1 MTELTNIDDA
11 ALSWLDNLAF
21 QYPLRKYQKQI
32 IELCKK
38 KIEAGEKELHIV
50 APPGSGKTILGY
62 EIISQ
67 FKCPSLVLCP
77 NNTIATQWNAK
88 LEDFFSAD
96 DIDFA
101 RPEVL
106 GGYLDRP
113 LKPITIMTYQALS
126 LPGREKEYLTT
137 LAKKEWIS
145 ELTGGI
151 TPKRAE
157 AEIRLLDLEKNN
169 PKEFNKELRRH
180 VSRLRRRLVD
190 VLDLNEVLHEN
201 ALDLMQALKRRGV
214 GLVVFD
220 ECHHL
225 TDYWAAV
232 MIHLVKHLEPV
243 TVVGLTGT
251 PPDSASGKQKNRY
264 LNLVGE
270 IDYQVPTPA
279 LVKEGGL
286 APYQDLAFFTEPT
299 KDELEFLKE
308 SHKEIHQLLL
318 ELKPD
323 AGLRGEDFSSYI
335 CNRIEERKE
344 NPQYLMAASRY
355 LFTGRV
361 KLPGSITL
369 SKADAVRQSPL
380 LDDWIELLEDYALN
394 HLKVSA
400 REEDLEFY
408 SRIKEAIKKI
418 GYSLTER
425 GIRKLAS
432 SVDRILAYSKSK
444 ALAVQEILDTEYGY
458 LDDRLRA
465 LVITDFEKMS
475 ATSSKSLIRLKE
487 IMNAES
493 GGAAGVF
500 KELLAGANLNKSCI
514 NYPPCLVTGS
524 VLMVDSRIRDQYLQA
539 ACDYLKE
546 RELEI
551 TLETES
557 DENYGYT
564 RIFSSSGQWRAKLYV
579 ALATELFAR
588 GISKC
593 MIGTRGIFG
602 EGWDCQELNT
612 IIDLTTSTSSVAVN
626 QLRGRGIRLNTV
638 DSLAERKVANN
649 WDVIC
654 IAPALEKGLN
664 DYFRFVR
671 KHRGYFGIADD
682 GQIECG
688 VGHVHPQFSELTP
701 QEVFASFND
710 FNFDML
716 NRATRREEAYTLWK
730 VGEPYRNQEIAC
742 VEIARVE
749 ERKFRPLQIAKASNY
764 QEHCVKTR
772 KDLIKGECYTYAAYF
787 GMGAPISIFLSAIV
801 HLPFVI
807 AIAPVLLTLYF
818 ATDFLRKQR
827 IKLGHSLNR
836 SLSQEESFKTMAT
849 ALLDSLI
856 ERRFL
861 PETIERSY
869 IKVSRRKDGFYR
881 IFLDGDDCALEHSD
895 LFMECY
901 EEMLAPL
908 SDQKWL
914 MPRYELTLPDDLPPQ
929 KFLDLYISGK
939 AEPKIVAYHAVPRIL
954 ARSEA
959 GRDAFEYA
967 WNQHVSPGFLVDTE
981 KQPEI
986 LSQYF
991 GSNSNMSLNIAERL
1005 LWG

>member
-1 MTELTNIDDA
+1 MAEIKKVDDA

-38 KIEAGEKELHIV
+38 KLEAGEKELHIV

-88 LEDFFSAD
+88 LEDFFPEG
-96 DIDFA
+96 DIEFA

-106 GGYLDRP
+106 GSYLDRP

-126 LPGREKEYLTT
+126 LPGREKEYLTG
-137 LAKKEWIS
+137 LAKNEWIS

-232 MIHLVKHLEPV
+232 MIHLIKRLEPV

-286 APYQDLAFFTEPT
+286 APYQDLAYFTEPT
-299 KDELEFLKE
+299 AEELEFLKE
-308 SHKEIHQLLL
+308 SHKEIHQLLV

-323 AGLRGEDFSSYI
+323 AGERGSDFSSYI
-335 CNRIEERKE
+335 CSRIEERKE
-344 NPQYLMAASRY
+344 NPEYYLAGSRY
-355 LFTGRV
+355 LWMTGVR
-361 KLPGSITL
+361 LPGTMTL
-369 SKADAVRQSPL
+369 SNADAVRQSPL
-380 LDDWIELLEDYALN
+380 LDDWIELIEDYALN

-400 REEDLEFY
+400 RDEDLDFY
-408 SRIKEAIKKI
+408 ARIKDAIKKI
-418 GYSLTER
+418 GYSLTEK
-425 GIRKLAS
+425 GIRKIAS

-444 ALAVQEILDTEYGY
+444 ALAVQAILDTEYGY

-475 ATSSKSLIRLKE
+475 ATGSKQLAGLKE

-500 KELLAGANLNKSCI
+500 KELLAGADSCI

-524 VLMVDSRIRDQYLQA
+524 VFMVDSRIKIQYLQA
-539 ACDYLKE
+539 ARAYLSE
-546 RELEI
+546 RDLEI

-557 DENYGYT
+557 DDNYGFT
-564 RIFSSSGQWRAKLYV
+564 RIFSTSGQWTAKLYV

-626 QLRGRGIRLNTV
+626 QLRGRGIRLNIV
-638 DSLAERKVANN
+638 DTLAERKVANN
-649 WDVIC
+649 WDVVC

-701 QEVFASFND
+701 QEVFASFKD

-716 NRATRREEAYTLWK
+716 NRATRREEVYSLWR

-749 ERKFRPLQIAKASNY
+749 ERQFRPLKIAKASSY
-764 QEHCVKTR
+764 SDHAAKTR
-772 KDLIKGECYTYAAYF
+772 KDLIKGDCYTYAAYF
-787 GMGAPISIFLSAIV
+787 GMGAPISIFLAAII
-801 HLPFVI
+801 HLPLVI
-807 AIAPVLLTLYF
+807 AIAPVMLTLYF

-827 IKLGHSLNR
+827 IKMGHDLKR
-836 SLSQEESFKTMAT
+836 SITQEESFKIMAT
-849 ALLDSLI
+849 ALLDALI

-861 PETIERSY
+861 PGTIERSY

-939 AEPKIVAYHAVPRIL
+939 ADPRIVAYHAVPRIL

-986 LSQYF
+986 LTQYF
-991 GSNSNMSLNIAERL
+991 GSNSYASLNIAERL